1 MKNVTNSILTKK
13 AEEIRMGN
21 AVIKAQLDF

>member
-21 AVIKAQLDF
+21 AVIKAQLEF